1 MMTTAPKKSTQTSI
15 PDAETPRKILN
26 TEIGTI
32 YIYQSII
39 IMEGKEN
46 VNISILN
53 GMPILLKVVKEV
65 GLRAVVYI
73 SNRINAYSVDPNDYK
88 YLEMIPNLKG
98 IGIVTY
104 NEYSHNTAV
113 LEEKFFRKPF
123 KVFSDLEEAKKWA
136 HYVIDGQVIV

>member
-1 MMTTAPKKSTQTSI
+1 MMTAAPNKSTKSSVQV
-15 PDAETPRKILN
+15 AESPRKVLN

-32 YIYQSII
+32 YIYDHLV

-46 VNISILN
+46 VNISIRN
-53 GMPILLKVVKEV
+53 GMPILLKVVKAV
-65 GLRAVVYI
+65 GLRSVVYI

-98 IGIVTY
+98 IAVVAY
-104 NEYSHNTAV
+104 NDYSVNTAY

-123 KVFSDLEEAKKWA
+123 KVFTSMEDAKKWA
-136 HYVIDGQVIV
+136 GYVIDGLIIV